1 MNLTLVITDPIVT
14 SISNVTGCVG
24 DTISVPVT
32 VSGLNGVG
40 AISLALNYNSNN
52 LNFLGFEN
60 ANPAINS
67 SNLLVNSGV
76 FGGQSQVRL
85 SWFNANSISLGSA
98 PANLV
103 SYRFAVTGNS
113 DLTWDLATVGNC
125 EYADAAANVLTG
137 VIFNNG
143 QVTANPIPVTNL
155 TETIPYGST
164 YSFCGQT
171 FAASGNYSCTLTSAA
186 GCDSIVNLNLTVSLP
201 PPVITSVGQVNGC
214 IGDTISVPV
223 TLQNTVGISALS
235 LAINYNAANL
245 TFVGASNALPA
256 LSSSLLVNAGSFSGQ
271 DQVRAAWFD
280 LNPSVLNGLLFNLR
294 FVVTGSSNLDFD
306 LATVGNCEYNDVN
319 ADIIPN
325 TQFVNGGV
333 NALQNSVTAVTRNL
347 PFGGSF
353 TACGQTFTTAG
364 TYTLNC
370 TAANG
375 CDSTVTLTLVSVN
388 TEITVGS
395 ATAACPGDVVT
406 VPITVNNVA
415 NLAAISMALN
425 YNSSAVSYVNYS
437 GVHPSIA
444 SNFLINNVNGQVRV
458 AWFDLNPVNFSSNT
472 TLFNLVFNVQ
482 NPSALGWNLATPG
495 DCELGNL
502 NGDIIP
508 TTFNNGNINLNGVR
522 SVITASGSTALCTG
536 DQVVLNGPQ
545 ASGVTYQWNLNG
557 SPINGATNAS
567 YTASTAGNYTLTVSS
582 GLNCTSVSPVV
593 NVTIRTRPSASIS
606 ATGLNGGNVSV
617 CQGSS
622 VNLQA
627 NTGSGFTYQWQ
638 LNGTNINGATAAT
651 YAASTA
657 GAYTVI
663 VTNSTEGN
671 GCSATSTVVNLI
683 TRPLPAPTTVN
694 QNIPFGSSF
703 SVCGQSFNT
712 TGTYNVTCVAAN
724 GCDSVV
730 ILNLAV
736 SAGVSIGS
744 PSICQGDTISVPV
757 SVLNANGVSAISLSI
772 NYDPN
777 NLTFVGTSQVN
788 SSVASSILINAANF
802 NGQDQVRA
810 GWFDINPIN
819 LNGLLFNMRFV
830 ANNSSSLNFDL
841 NTPGNC
847 ELADINAD
855 PITGVVFTNG
865 AVTALNSP
873 RTTINESICEGQTFP
888 FGNQN
893 LIASG
898 TYTRTLTAL
907 NGCDSIITLIL
918 STTTCQV
925 QTSIG
930 NVTGCV
936 GDTVYVPVTIQNGI
950 GIASI
955 SMAIGYDPTKLTCIS
970 TATNVNPL
978 ITSSLLTNCGVFNG
992 NSQFRAAWFDLN
1004 AVNLNGTLFQIGF
1017 VIQAPGNHTLAWDL
1031 TNPGNCEYTDDQAD
1045 IISNSAWNN
1054 GSIGLGSNCCSV
1066 FASITPA
1073 GSLTICQGSSVI
1085 LQANTGP
1092 NYTYQWSLNGT
1103 IIASATSASFVAN
1116 TAGAYT
1122 VTLSNS
1128 ANCAFTSAP
1137 AIVVVNV
1144 LPSVTIS
1151 ASGNTTVC
1159 QGNTVNLNAGTGST
1173 YATYQ
1178 WNLNG
1183 TPIAGATAS
1192 TLAANTTGS
1201 YNLTVTDANGCN
1213 ATSNNVS
1220 VTLRE
1225 LPIATITGNA
1235 SICQGGNTILSANTG
1250 TGRTYQWKRN
1260 NINIIGATSANYTAI
1275 TAGTYTVTVTS
1286 NGCAATSNAITVTI
1300 NSLPTVTISAS
1311 GTPTFCLGGSVIL
1324 NAITDPLN
1332 AIQWRRNGV
1341 DISGATGISLTAIDS
1356 GNYSARVTTP
1366 SGCSV
1371 TSTAILISLRPTAT
1385 AALNAFICQGQSYA
1399 TLFQLQD
1406 RQELRIQEE
1415 VLGQWRRA
1423 CYP

>member
-1 MNLTLVITDPIVT
+1 M
-14 SISNVTGCVG
+14 
-24 DTISVPVT
+24 
-32 VSGLNGVG
+32 
-40 AISLALNYNSNN
+40 
-52 LNFLGFEN
+52 
-60 ANPAINS
+60 
-67 SNLLVNSGV
+67 
-76 FGGQSQVRL
+76 
-85 SWFNANSISLGSA
+85 
-98 PANLV
+98 
-103 SYRFAVTGNS
+103 
-113 DLTWDLATVGNC
+113 
-125 EYADAAANVLTG
+125 
-137 VIFNNG
+137 
-143 QVTANPIPVTNL
+143 
-155 TETIPYGST
+155 
-164 YSFCGQT
+164 
-171 FAASGNYSCTLTSAA
+171 
-186 GCDSIVNLNLTVSLP
+186 
-201 PPVITSVGQVNGC
+201 
-214 IGDTISVPV
+214 
-223 TLQNTVGISALS
+223 
-235 LAINYNAANL
+235 
-245 TFVGASNALPA
+245 
-256 LSSSLLVNAGSFSGQ
+256 
-271 DQVRAAWFD
+271 
-280 LNPSVLNGLLFNLR
+280 
-294 FVVTGSSNLDFD
+294 TGSSNLDFD

-777 NLTFVGTSQVN
+777 NLTFVGATQIN

-830 ANNSSSLNFDL
+830 ANNSCFA
-841 NTPGNC
+841 
-847 ELADINAD
+847 EL
-855 PITGVVFTNG
+855 
-865 AVTALNSP
+865 
-873 RTTINESICEGQTFP
+873 
-888 FGNQN
+888 
-893 LIASG
+893 
-898 TYTRTLTAL
+898 
-907 NGCDSIITLIL
+907 
-918 STTTCQV
+918 
-925 QTSIG
+925 
-930 NVTGCV
+930 
-936 GDTVYVPVTIQNGI
+936 
-950 GIASI
+950 
-955 SMAIGYDPTKLTCIS
+955 
-970 TATNVNPL
+970 
-978 ITSSLLTNCGVFNG
+978 
-992 NSQFRAAWFDLN
+992 
-1004 AVNLNGTLFQIGF
+1004 
-1017 VIQAPGNHTLAWDL
+1017 
-1031 TNPGNCEYTDDQAD
+1031 
-1045 IISNSAWNN
+1045 
-1054 GSIGLGSNCCSV
+1054 
-1066 FASITPA
+1066 
-1073 GSLTICQGSSVI
+1073 
-1085 LQANTGP
+1085 
-1092 NYTYQWSLNGT
+1092 
-1103 IIASATSASFVAN
+1103 
-1116 TAGAYT
+1116 
-1122 VTLSNS
+1122 
-1128 ANCAFTSAP
+1128 
-1137 AIVVVNV
+1137 
-1144 LPSVTIS
+1144 
-1151 ASGNTTVC
+1151 
-1159 QGNTVNLNAGTGST
+1159 
-1173 YATYQ
+1173 
-1178 WNLNG
+1178 
-1183 TPIAGATAS
+1183 
-1192 TLAANTTGS
+1192 
-1201 YNLTVTDANGCN
+1201 
-1213 ATSNNVS
+1213 
-1220 VTLRE
+1220 
-1225 LPIATITGNA
+1225 
-1235 SICQGGNTILSANTG
+1235 
-1250 TGRTYQWKRN
+1250 
-1260 NINIIGATSANYTAI
+1260 
-1275 TAGTYTVTVTS
+1275 
-1286 NGCAATSNAITVTI
+1286 
-1300 NSLPTVTISAS
+1300 
-1311 GTPTFCLGGSVIL
+1311 
-1324 NAITDPLN
+1324 
-1332 AIQWRRNGV
+1332 
-1341 DISGATGISLTAIDS
+1341 
-1356 GNYSARVTTP
+1356 
-1366 SGCSV
+1366 
-1371 TSTAILISLRPTAT
+1371 
-1385 AALNAFICQGQSYA
+1385 
-1399 TLFQLQD
+1399 
-1406 RQELRIQEE
+1406 
-1415 VLGQWRRA
+1415 
-1423 CYP
+1423 